1 MKHACAACCADG
13 ALHASLRRTA
23 CAAPH
28 RRWRAS
34 LATGLPLTLIM
45 LAMFWCMTAWASGTA
60 PASQTDRLTGDTPP
74 PRSAPIPAPDASRNT
89 DCRPRITAIQVAP
102 EAPATGAGAASPPA
116 QGWLPVALP
125 DMWTDRWPEH
135 SQAVWYRI
143 DWELPCDPAQA
154 PVAMA
159 TGGFSLAGEV
169 FSNHDLL
176 WRDLHLAEPMSRS
189 WNMPRY
195 WLLPASSLQRGSNII
210 WLRTH
215 SVPHISPGL
224 WDTRLGP
231 PAEIHAWYV
240 ARDWLQRKVPML
252 NITITGVLG
261 LIFLFF
267 WLLRRREGSAGWFAT
282 MSLTWIVFMSNFLI
296 TTPWPL
302 PNSYAIIRVVTGA
315 FSLYVCAFC
324 LFTWRFANLRYP
336 RGEPILWSITALAF
350 LALALTPAPLLAR
363 TTVWTAGLYGCLFIL
378 NCLGF
383 QRVAWRSNDPSMRL
397 MAICLLS
404 FIPIGLLDFLGMLRL
419 ISMPF
424 SLTPWSAPIT
434 AMMMAFILAWRFTR
448 HQNQIERFNQ
458 NLAVTVAR
466 TRDELTRTLQSRHNL
481 ALRNARLEERLQ
493 IAHDLHDGMGSTLI
507 RTIAQV
513 EHAPAAPDSRH
524 MLSALKS
531 MRDDLRQIID
541 SGASEDSAAIETPAQ
556 WLAPL
561 RHRFMRLLDT
571 LDVSSEWRVPQTW
584 PVAPSAAQCLALT
597 RFVEEAMT
605 NIIKHAAARQ
615 VALRITDGPDGA
627 GMLLCIEDDGVG
639 FDLDAVLNA
648 GLSVG
653 IHSMRRRITRIGGT
667 LHMTS
672 RPGRTELCV
681 LLTDPA
687 AAPQQPAAADPQ
699 DQGDRPADG

>member
-1 MKHACAACCADG
+1 MKHARAACCADD
-13 ALHASLRRTA
+13 APHADLPRTA
-23 CAAPH
+23 CAAPA
-28 RRWRAS
+28 RRWYAS
-34 LATGLPLTLIM
+34 LASGLQLALIA
-45 LAMFWCMTAWASGTA
+45 LALLWVIPAWASDMA
-60 PASQTDRLTGDTPP
+60 PASPPDGPANGVSGDTPP
-74 PRSAPIPAPDASRNT
+74 PRPAPAFASAPDAFQAS
-89 DCRPRITAIQVAP
+89 DCRPRITSLRVAP
-102 EAPATGAGAASPPA
+102 ETPAVNGSTLSPPA
-116 QGWLPVALP
+116 QGWQPVTLP
-125 DMWTDRWPEH
+125 DIWTDRWPEH
-135 SQAVWYRI
+135 SKAVWYRI

-159 TGGFSLAGEV
+159 TQGFSLAGEV

-176 WRDLHLAEPMSRS
+176 WRDTHLTDPMSRS

-195 WLLPASSLQRGSNII
+195 WILPASSLQRGSNTI

-231 PAEIHAWYV
+231 PAEIHAWYIE
-240 ARDWLQRKVPML
+240 RDWLQRKVPLL

-267 WLLRRREGSAGWFAT
+267 WLLRRREGAAGWFAT
-282 MSLTWIVFMSNFLI
+282 MSLAWIVFMSNFLI
-296 TTPWPL
+296 TSPWPL
-302 PNSYAIIRVVTGA
+302 PNSYAIIRVVTSA
-315 FSLYVCAFC
+315 FLLYVCAFC
-324 LFTWRFANLRYP
+324 LFTWRFASLRL
-336 RGEPILWSITALAF
+336 RKGEPLLWGITAIAILTLAF
-350 LALALTPAPLLAR
+350 VPTHLLAR
-363 TTVWTAGLYGCLFIL
+363 TTVWSAGLYGSLFVV
-378 NCLGF
+378 NCLSF

-397 MAICLLS
+397 MAVCLLS
-404 FIPIGLLDFLGMLRL
+404 FIPIGLLDFLSMVRL

-434 AMMMAFILAWRFTR
+434 AMMMAFILAWRFAR

-458 NLAVTVAR
+458 DLAVTVTR
-466 TRDELTRTLQSRHNL
+466 TRDELTRTLQSRHSL

-513 EHAPAAPDSRH
+513 EHTQAPPDARH

-541 SGASEDSAAIETPAQ
+541 SGTSDSNAAIETPAQ

-561 RHRFMRLLDT
+561 RHRFVRLLDT
-571 LDVSSEWRVPQTW
+571 LDMASEWRVPDTW
-584 PVAPSAAQCLALT
+584 PVTPSAAQCLALT

-605 NIIKHAAARQ
+605 NVIKHAAARQ
-615 VALRITDGPDGA
+615 VSLRISHSPDGA

-653 IHSMRRRITRIGGT
+653 IHSMRRRIARIGGT

-672 RPGRTELCV
+672 QPGKTLLCV
-681 LLTDPA
+681 HLAAPA
-687 AAPQQPAAADPQ
+687 APATAPAVA
-699 DQGDRPADG
+699 